1 MITREQRTFLQVF
14 AAVTMLLDHIGALFF
29 PQQIW
34 LRAIGR
40 LSFPLFAFGIA
51 EGVAHTRSFWRY
63 FGRIL
68 LTAAVSQPVYWLAF
82 QDRRAN
88 PLFMLA
94 WGAAAVYFWRKET
107 PEGRLAAGL
116 LLFSAAWARMSYGWY
131 GVWTIFL
138 FSFYHGYRAF
148 CFYAQ
153 AAASALYCIAAGA
166 WLQMLSLFAF
176 ALTGSGQKLR
186 LRLPR
191 YALYAFYPLHLL
203 LLWGIM
209 RLIAAAPGK

>member
-1 MITREQRTFLQVF
+1 MITWEQRTFLQVF
-14 AAVTMLLDHIGALFF
+14 AAIAMLIDHIGAIFF
-29 PQQIW
+29 PHQIW

-51 EGVAHTRSFWRY
+51 EGVAHTRDFWRY
-63 FGRIL
+63 LGRIL
-68 LTAAVSQPVYWLAF
+68 FAAAVSQPIYWLAF
-82 QDRRAN
+82 HDKQAN

-94 WGAAAVYFWRKET
+94 WGAAAVYFWRRGT
-107 PEGRLAAGL
+107 PEGRLAAGV

-131 GVWTIFL
+131 GVWTVFL
-138 FSFYHGYRAF
+138 FSFYHVRRAS

-153 AAASALYCIAAGA
+153 AAVNVLYCIAAGG

-176 ALTGSGQKLR
+176 ALPCSGRELR
-186 LRLPR
+186 FRLPR
-191 YALYAFYPLHLL
+191 YALYVFYPLHLL

-209 RLIAAAPGK
+209 LLQQG